1 MACGN
6 PCVATDV
13 GDARWIIGQN
23 GGIVPP
29 GEPEALAD
37 ALIALYDIGSE
48 ARQRL
53 GEKAR
58 QRIIRDFSLPEI
70 ARQYE
75 ALYDRVLDRAAAA
88 QTVSPLSNDVR
99 NTRSE
104 EHTSEL
110 QSLMRIS
117 YAVFCLKKN
126 KN

>member
-99 NTRSE
+99 NTACAGRSE
-104 EHTSEL
+104 ERTSEL
-110 QSLMRIS
+110 QSLMRRS
-117 YAVFCLKKN
+117 
-126 KN
+126 

>member
-1 MACGN
+1 MAGGK
-6 PCVATDV
+6 PGVATD
-13 GDARWIIGQN
+13 GGGARVMIGQN
-23 GGIVPP
+23 GGVVPP
-29 GEPEALAD
+29 GGPEARAD
-37 ALIALYDIGSE
+37 ALMALYEIGSE

-99 NTRSE
+99 NT
-104 EHTSEL
+104 
-110 QSLMRIS
+110 
-117 YAVFCLKKN
+117 ACAG
-126 KN
+126 